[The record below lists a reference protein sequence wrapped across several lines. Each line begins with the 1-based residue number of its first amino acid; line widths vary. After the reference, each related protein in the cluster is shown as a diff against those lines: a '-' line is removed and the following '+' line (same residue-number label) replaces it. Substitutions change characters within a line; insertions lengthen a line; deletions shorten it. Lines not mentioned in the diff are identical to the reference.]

1 MPYLAISVTNTY
13 KELDVIKA
21 NVLGVEYEITLA
33 NETDRPERFDDRDGE
48 VDESV
53 KKIYV
58 NDHSDC
64 VDDVHS
70 LDDKEYLTK
79 KNVRHELIHAFLFES
94 GLAENS
100 NWARNEEMVDW
111 IARQFPKMVKTFEE
125 VKAL

>member
-1 MPYLAISVTNTY
+1 MEVS
-13 KELDVIKA
+13 
-21 NVLGVEYEITLA
+21 VLGTDYEIILE
-33 NETDRPERFDDRDGE
+33 NETNLPERFDDRDGE
-48 VDESV
+48 VDEST

-64 VDDVHS
+64 LNGVHS
-70 LDDKEYLTK
+70 LVDKDYLTR
-79 KNVRHELIHAFLFES
+79 KNIRHELVHAFLFES

-111 IARQFPKMVKTFEE
+111 IARQFPKMEKAFKQ